1 MYEIFL
7 PSEIP
12 CRIITKANLAPCHQ
26 WELHTSGCVSL
37 QSMAVSACIL
47 LALWYCN
54 VGLLEGLKQLGVYVK
69 TKSAELGHSLTEES
83 IDV

>member
-1 MYEIFL
+1 
-7 PSEIP
+7 
-12 CRIITKANLAPCHQ
+12 
-26 WELHTSGCVSL
+26 
-37 QSMAVSACIL
+37 MAVSACIL